1 MSLRIFALPVSLSLT
16 HPVEIKVLY
25 GQLVCSAIVWSRMNM
40 HSSGQ
45 TMRKSM
51 TIEVVWNVST
61 LKGKQTVE
69 TLYLVVKI
77 NCFNSLS
84 LKYTHDFLLLL

>member
-1 MSLRIFALPVSLSLT
+1 
-16 HPVEIKVLY
+16 
-25 GQLVCSAIVWSRMNM
+25 M

-51 TIEVVWNVST
+51 TLKSCGMFT

-69 TLYLVVKI
+69 TLYLVVNI

-84 LKYTHDFLLLL
+84 LKHTHDFLLLL

>member
-25 GQLVCSAIVWSRMNM
+25 GPLVCSAIVWRRMNM

-51 TIEVVWNVST
+51 TIEVVWNVHI
-61 LKGKQTVE
+61 KGKT
-69 TLYLVVKI
+69 
-77 NCFNSLS
+77 NC
-84 LKYTHDFLLLL
+84 